1 MVAPLKQLTIGNP
14 EPQIIL
20 EIEGKPVDFI
30 RDTGA
35 ILFVLLSA
43 LDQLFNCCVIVKS
56 VTYGDP

>member
-20 EIEGKPVDFI
+20 EIEGKPVNFI

-35 ILFVLLSA
+35 ILFVLLG
-43 LDQLFNCCVIVKS
+43 QLFNFHVIVKG